1 MNQQQIL
8 TEIYQTNTQ
17 WIDWQLLTNFVYFC
31 VELIAFY
38 KHTKK
43 ICLPKEN
50 LKSRAGNGGFRGGQ
64 SAGAAAGTPRKS
76 EGPTEF
82 H

>member
-1 MNQQQIL
+1 MNNEFPNQKVKKLWINISIMLNYEWINNKIL

-38 KHTKK
+38 KTH
-43 ICLPKEN
+43 
-50 LKSRAGNGGFRGGQ
+50 
-64 SAGAAAGTPRKS
+64 
-76 EGPTEF
+76 
-82 H
+82 